1 VIAFEVRVHA
11 ERSQKHPRVFTQMK
25 VEYLVTGRHVDP
37 AAVERAMELSKT
49 TYCPAQAMLARVA
62 EIELSYQIIEV

>member
-1 VIAFEVRVHA
+1 
-11 ERSQKHPRVFTQMK
+11 
-25 VEYLVTGRHVDP
+25 
-37 AAVERAMELSKT
+37 MELSKT